1 MINLEIKL
9 DVLKEDYPTFFEFFK
24 DALNHSQS
32 RFKDYN
38 ENKYKC
44 YYYVGFYMKSSQK
57 TEEYYQELY
66 KMLWDERIKEE
77 YSKARVTLTMVA
89 GKFAISDQTTEISE
103 TVKPVLDEII
113 ARKIYLEQKYLG
125 EDNNDIL
132 NSIPNFNEL
141 KDKIEKELEMQKD
154 FLESLGLNITREKEL
169 NPQDRLK
176 KLIDEE
182 KYEEA
187 EELINKHSELKKG
200 KNKND

>member
-9 DVLKEDYPTFFEFFK
+9 DVLKEDYPSFFEFFK

-32 RFKDYN
+32 RFKNYKESN
-38 ENKYKC
+38 YKC
-44 YYYVGFYMKSSQK
+44 YYYVGFYLKPSQK
-57 TEEYYQELY
+57 TEDYYEKLY

-77 YSKARVTLTMVA
+77 YSKSRVTLTMVA
-89 GKFAISDQTTEISE
+89 GKFAISDQTKEISQ

-113 ARKIYLEQKYLG
+113 ARKMYLEQKYLG

-187 EELINKHSELKKG
+187 DELINKYPELKKG
-200 KNKND
+200 KDKE